1 MNVDEIA
8 QAMIDMARNEPMRL
22 QMGESGYQRVMSGYR
37 IEHMRET
44 YRKIYQDFAGSM
56 GLSLEEERT
65 E

>member
-1 MNVDEIA
+1 
-8 QAMIDMARNEPMRL
+8 
-22 QMGESGYQRVMSGYR
+22 
-37 IEHMRET
+37 MRET